1 MVREYEMVD
10 TDSRGKAG
18 TADIEEYLNQLPETM
33 RVINVEDEDKY
44 RSQDVDLI
52 WLREDDSGYHETL
65 IEVKADYQEKTGN
78 YFLETISN
86 NKKDTPGCF
95 MYTEA
100 NYVYYYFFNIKEL
113 HILPMPASREWFITN
128 MDRFKEIATST
139 RINGIIV
146 YHTIGRLVPKEV
158 MQKEVDGIQVL
169 TIS

>member
-1 MVREYEMVD
+1 MGD

-18 TADIEEYLNQLPETM
+18 TADIEKYLNRLPETI
-33 RVINVEDEDKY
+33 RVVNVEENEKY
-44 RSQDVDLI
+44 RAQDIDLI
-52 WLREDDSGYHETL
+52 WLRKGDSGYHETL

-78 YFLETISN
+78 YFIETISN
-86 NKKDTPGCF
+86 DKKDTPGCF

-113 HILPMPASREWFITN
+113 HILPMPSSKEWFIAN
-128 MDRFKEIATST
+128 MDRFKEMRTST
-139 RINGIIV
+139 RINGKIA
-146 YHTIGRLVPKEV
+146 YYTIGRLVPKEE